1 MATLHLPHKTTETS
15 MALRHLITAAFAI
28 ASVGIATTAHAGK
41 TLDAVKAR
49 GQLICGVNTSGPG
62 FSNADSQGK
71 WTGLD
76 VDFCR
81 AVAAA
86 VLKDAEKVK
95 YVPLNSQ
102 QRFASLQAGEIDV
115 LSRNSTWTL
124 TRDASLG
131 VVFTGINYFDGQG
144 FMVPKKLK
152 IDNVKKLNGATMCVQ
167 AGTTSEKNVADYFA
181 ANGMKYKSVVFD
193 TAEAI
198 TSAFFAG
205 RCQVYTTDMSDLA
218 GARTKAPNAEDYVIL
233 PQVISKEPL
242 GASVRRGDDEWFQIV
257 RWTQFALLEAEEN
270 GLTQANV
277 DQQKASSKD
286 PGVTRFLGTSED
298 TGKLLGLDAEWA
310 YRIVKQV
317 GNYGESFERNLGPK
331 SPVGLPR
338 GVNNLWT
345 KGGLMYAPPIR

>member
-1 MATLHLPHKTTETS
+1 MSLHPTIPATLAAVIGL
-15 MALRHLITAAFAI
+15 AFA
-28 ASVGIATTAHAGK
+28 SSAHAGK
-41 TLDAVKAR
+41 TLDAIKSR
-49 GQLICGVNTSGPG
+49 GQVVCGVNTSAPG
-62 FSNADSQGK
+62 FSAADSQGK

-86 VLKDAEKVK
+86 TLGDATKVK

-131 VVFTGINYFDGQG
+131 VVFAGINYYDGQG

-152 IDNVKKLNGATMCVQ
+152 VDNVKKLNGATVCVQ
-167 AGTTSEKNVADYFA
+167 AGTTSEKNVADYYG
-181 ANGMKYKSVVFD
+181 ANGLKYKPVVFD

-218 GARTKAPNAEDYVIL
+218 GARTKASAPDDFQIL

-242 GASVRRGDDEWFQIV
+242 GPSVRRGDDEWFQIV
-257 RWTQFALLEAEEN
+257 RWTLFAMLEAEEN

-277 DQQKASSKD
+277 DTQKSGSKD
-286 PGVTRFLGTSED
+286 PAVQRFLGVSED
-298 TGKLLGLDAEWA
+298 TGKLLGLDKEWA
-310 YRIVKQV
+310 YRVVKQV

-331 SPVGLPR
+331 TPLALPR
-338 GVNNLWT
+338 GANNLWN
-345 KGGLMYAPPIR
+345 KGGLMYAAPIR

>member
-1 MATLHLPHKTTETS
+1 MRHAIYVTLAISASTLVLP
-15 MALRHLITAAFAI
+15 AQ
-28 ASVGIATTAHAGK
+28 AGK

-49 GQLICGVNTSGPG
+49 SQLVCGVNTSGPG
-62 FSNADSQGK
+62 FSNADSQGR

-86 VLKDAEKVK
+86 VLGDASKVK
-95 YVPLNSQ
+95 FVPLNSQ
-102 QRFASLQAGEIDV
+102 QRFTSLQSGEIDL

-131 VVFTGINYFDGQG
+131 VVFAGINYFDGQG

-152 IDNVKKLNGATMCVQ
+152 IDSAKKMNGATVCVQ
-167 AGTTSEKNVADYFA
+167 AGTTSEKNVADYFG
-181 ANGMKYKSVVFD
+181 ANAMKYKPVVFD

-205 RCQVYTTDMSDLA
+205 RCQVYTPDMSDLA
-218 GARTKAPNAEDYVIL
+218 GARTKAPKADDYVIL

-242 GASVRRGDDEWFQIV
+242 GPSVRRGDDEWFQIV
-257 RWTQFALLEAEEN
+257 RWTLFAMIEAEEN
-270 GLTQANV
+270 NLAQANV
-277 DQQKASSKD
+277 DEQKTANKD
-286 PGVTRFLGTSED
+286 PGVQRFLGVSED
-298 TGKLLGLDAEWA
+298 TGKLLGLDAAWA

-331 SPVGLPR
+331 TPVALPR
-338 GVNNLWT
+338 GVNNLWS

>member
-1 MATLHLPHKTTETS
+1 MTLKPLVPLALALAGLVCATE
-15 MALRHLITAAFAI
+15 AQ
-28 ASVGIATTAHAGK
+28 AGK
-41 TLDAVKAR
+41 TLDGVKSAGVVR
-49 GQLICGVNTSGPG
+49 CGVNTSGPG
-62 FSNADSQGK
+62 FSNADSQGR

-86 VLKDAEKVK
+86 VLGDAGKVK
-95 YVPLNSQ
+95 FTPLNSQ
-102 QRFASLQAGEIDV
+102 QRFSALQAGEIDV

-131 VVFTGINYFDGQG
+131 VVFTGINYYDGQG

-152 IDNVKKLNGATMCVQ
+152 IDSAKKLNGATLCVQ

-181 ANGMKYKSVVFD
+181 AHGMKYKPVVFD

-198 TSAFFAG
+198 TGAFFAG

-218 GARTKAPNAEDYVIL
+218 GARTKAPKPDDYAIL
-233 PQVISKEPL
+233 PEVISKEPL
-242 GASVRRGDDEWFQIV
+242 GPSVRRGDDEWFQIV
-257 RWTQFALLEAEEN
+257 RWTLFAMLEAEED

-277 DQQKASSKD
+277 DAQKKDSKD
-286 PGVTRFLGTSED
+286 PGVQRFLGVSED
-298 TGKLLGLDAEWA
+298 DGKLLGLDKEWA

-331 SPVGLPR
+331 SAVGLPR

>member
-1 MATLHLPHKTTETS
+1 MKIKYVVPA
-15 MALRHLITAAFAI
+15 ALAI
-28 ASVGIATTAHAGK
+28 AAAASPAWAGK

-49 GQLICGVNTSGPG
+49 GQLVCGVNTSGPG

-76 VDFCR
+76 VDFCK

-86 VLKDAEKVK
+86 VLNDASKVK
-95 YVPLNSQ
+95 FVPLNSQ
-102 QRFASLQAGEIDV
+102 QRFTSLQAGEVDV

-131 VVFTGINYFDGQG
+131 IVFTGINYYDGQG
-144 FMVPKKLK
+144 FMVPKKVK
-152 IDNVKKLNGATMCVQ
+152 IESAKKMNGATVCVQ
-167 AGTTSEKNVADYFA
+167 AGTTSEKNVADYFG
-181 ANGMKYKSVVFD
+181 ANNMKYKPVVFD

-218 GARTKAPNAEDYVIL
+218 GARTKAPKADDYVIL
-233 PQVISKEPL
+233 PEVISKEPL
-242 GASVRRGDDEWFQIV
+242 GPSVRRGDDEWFEIV
-257 RWTQFALLEAEEN
+257 RWTLFAMLEAEEN

-277 DQQKASSKD
+277 DAQKKDNKD
-286 PGVTRFLGTSED
+286 PNVQRFLGVSED

>member
-1 MATLHLPHKTTETS
+1 MTLKPLVPFALALAGLVCATE
-15 MALRHLITAAFAI
+15 AQ
-28 ASVGIATTAHAGK
+28 AGK
-41 TLDAVKAR
+41 TLDGVKSAGVVR
-49 GQLICGVNTSGPG
+49 CGVNTSGPG

-86 VLKDAEKVK
+86 VLGDANKVK
-95 YVPLNSQ
+95 FTPLNSQ
-102 QRFASLQAGEIDV
+102 QRFSALQAGEIDV

-152 IDNVKKLNGATMCVQ
+152 IDSAKKLNGATLCVQ
-167 AGTTSEKNVADYFA
+167 AGTTSEKNVADWFA
-181 ANGMKYKSVVFD
+181 AHGMKYKPVVFD

-198 TSAFFAG
+198 TGAFFAG

-218 GARTKAPNAEDYVIL
+218 GARTKAPKPDDYAIL
-233 PQVISKEPL
+233 PEVISKEPL
-242 GASVRRGDDEWFQIV
+242 GPSVRRGDDEWFQIV
-257 RWTQFALLEAEEN
+257 RWTLFAMLEAEED

-277 DQQKASSKD
+277 DAQKKDSKD
-286 PGVTRFLGTSED
+286 PAVQRFLGVSED
-298 TGKLLGLDAEWA
+298 DGKLLGLDKEWS

-338 GVNNLWT
+338 GVNNLWD